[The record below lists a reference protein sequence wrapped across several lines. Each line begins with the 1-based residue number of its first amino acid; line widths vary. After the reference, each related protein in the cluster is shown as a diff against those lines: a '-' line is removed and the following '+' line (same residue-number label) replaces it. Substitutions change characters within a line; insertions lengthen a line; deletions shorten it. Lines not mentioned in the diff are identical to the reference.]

1 MPYVKT
7 SAWPPPGANWQI
19 RRDQLAKCRQI
30 EQHIAELRRQIKA
43 ETQFNRQ
50 VQLNLRIKAAEKE
63 LALAGSQKLMVREIG
78 IFTESRT
85 WMICVAKRIEPFRK
99 IKKVK
104 AMTGGEPHAKAS
116 VIIITFHGL
125 KIKLAGNSRQ
135 EISMSRSRRWKRN
148 WGGQCC
154 AAVKYKKERPGN

>member
-1 MPYVKT
+1 MLLDNKDKGKVGD
-7 SAWPPPGANWQI
+7 ALRQNIGLAPPGANWQI

-85 WMICVAKRIEPFRK
+85 WMICGANRIEPNRK

-104 AMTGGEPHAKAS
+104 AMTGANPVPKPPLILSPSTA
-116 VIIITFHGL
+116 
-125 KIKLAGNSRQ
+125 
-135 EISMSRSRRWKRN
+135 
-148 WGGQCC
+148 
-154 AAVKYKKERPGN
+154 